1 MSAPIPSSE
10 QIDAMFGNARR
21 EQEFWARNYRR
32 LVADY
37 PDQFI
42 AVRESKVVA
51 TGSDLEELMGNV
63 AALGLSY
70 RAFWSRFMM
79 TTPVH
84 YVL

>member
-1 MSAPIPSSE
+1 MSVPIPSSE
-10 QIDAMFGNARR
+10 QIDAMLGNARQ

-32 LVADY
+32 LVAGY

-42 AVRESKVVA
+42 AVRENKVVA
-51 TGSDLEELMGNV
+51 TGSDLEELMAAV

-70 RAFWSRFMM
+70 REVWSRFMM